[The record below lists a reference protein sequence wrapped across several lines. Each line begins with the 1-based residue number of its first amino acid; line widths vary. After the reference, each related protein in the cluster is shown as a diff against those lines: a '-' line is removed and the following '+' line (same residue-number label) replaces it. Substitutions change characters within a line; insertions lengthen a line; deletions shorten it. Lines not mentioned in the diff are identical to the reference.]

1 MRCNSHRLL
10 DRESA
15 IGRLLEKVE
24 ERRPIWL
31 RHTLPRLTPERPP
44 RAWQELPSRRSLA
57 YHQCSRDSVQQHYA
71 AMASQPPNKPKVS
84 RWGSLLSAATATV
97 AGLESGLD
105 KILAENNDASA
116 RSRAQDEAA
125 ANEKPIAEEPG
136 ALVIPSAPSEISRSS
151 SRSRVNDRLQVKLAK
166 AAASRN
172 PSRSSTPL
180 NQIAS
185 PRSSL
190 DSRQSVDLPRPQT
203 ESKDDLPS
211 TPKTDALGL
220 DASTPTNDTSIE
232 TIPESSSVKPAPDIV
247 VAEPPPTLLTSG
259 LPINPARVSNDSETR
274 PEIDAN
280 VEAQAEEPAQKPEEK
295 LEVTVPKDTSDPDA
309 ELIGLRQEEEQ
320 TEKQRL
326 EEYIDK
332 LEAKL
337 GYFAKETTAAAER
350 AASSSQTASHER
362 RLAEKDA
369 IIAALTREG
378 IELSKT
384 EGRQRNALKER
395 VTAIQKMRVQTQ
407 QDEKAMAE
415 LRKRLARLE
424 ESESDMKQRLRRTE
438 QVEKQ
443 NAEHLKR
450 LSSME
455 KDIESHK
462 SDLASNKA
470 TIAVLR
476 SQLLEAEKQVEEADI
491 SAAQADTKKLS
502 AVQEQLEDARLE
514 QKLAED
520 KWNAE
525 MKRVNEE
532 ARQQK
537 QQATFRETELTN
549 EISVSL
555 DPGGKQLIRAI
566 LMCKYRTMKVVLK
579 HSVYVPRKRP
589 QMWEETHKPNCFARS
604 KHCKL
609 NTPWQR
615 RIGEPSKP
623 P

>member
-1 MRCNSHRLL
+1 
-10 DRESA
+10 
-15 IGRLLEKVE
+15 
-24 ERRPIWL
+24 
-31 RHTLPRLTPERPP
+31 
-44 RAWQELPSRRSLA
+44 
-57 YHQCSRDSVQQHYA
+57 
-71 AMASQPPNKPKVS
+71 MASQPPNKPKAS
-84 RWGSLLSAATATV
+84 RWGSLLSATTATV

-125 ANEKPIAEEPG
+125 ANEKPIAEEPT
-136 ALVIPSAPSEISRSS
+136 ALVIPSAPSKISRSS
-151 SRSRVNDRLQVKLAK
+151 SRSRVNDRLQAKLAK

-190 DSRQSVDLPRPQT
+190 DSRQSVELPRSQT
-203 ESKDDLPS
+203 QSKDHLPS
-211 TPKTDALGL
+211 DDSVL

-232 TIPESSSVKPAPDIV
+232 TIPGASSREPAPDL
-247 VAEPPPTLLTSG
+247 VATEPPPTLLTSG
-259 LPINPARVSNDSETR
+259 LPINPARVSNDSEIR
-274 PEIDAN
+274 PEIDAD
-280 VEAQAEEPAQKPEEK
+280 VEAQAKEPAQKSEEK
-295 LEVTVPKDTSDPDA
+295 LEVTVPNYIPDPDA
-309 ELIGLRQEEEQ
+309 EFMKSRQNEEQ

-337 GYFAKETTAAAER
+337 GYFAKETAAAAER

-362 RLAEKDA
+362 ILAEKDA
-369 IIAALTREG
+369 LIAALTREG

-384 EGRQRNALKER
+384 EGRQRSAIKER
-395 VTAIQKMRVQTQ
+395 VTAVQKMRVQAQ

-415 LRKRLARLE
+415 LRERLARLE

-443 NAEHLKR
+443 NAEYLKR
-450 LSSME
+450 ISNME
-455 KDIESHK
+455 KDVETHK
-462 SDLASNKA
+462 SGLASNRA

-476 SQLLEAEKQVEEADI
+476 SQLLEAEKKAEEADI
-491 SAAQADTKKLS
+491 SVAQADTKKLS

-520 KWNAE
+520 RWNAE

-532 ARQQK
+532 TRQQK
-537 QQATFRETELTN
+537 QQASFRETELTN
-549 EISVSL
+549 EISVS
-555 DPGGKQLIRAI
+555 
-566 LMCKYRTMKVVLK
+566 
-579 HSVYVPRKRP
+579 
-589 QMWEETHKPNCFARS
+589 
-604 KHCKL
+604 
-609 NTPWQR
+609 
-615 RIGEPSKP
+615 
-623 P
+623 